1 MKTCS
6 CRQKRTRQLNKTSF
20 LCLVRSNEEQ
30 PTCSPPSRA
39 GKCLSEET
47 RCCLNHLTGSLQ
59 AFHTILTLGFEEI
72 SLGAGEERLAVS
84 LLQQPPGFSAASRR
98 FIMGLWTKRVAGII
112 AQVALL
118 LCSSYGTTGE
128 EVCDSA
134 LVSNLPPSSFR
145 SSSQLSS
152 SHAPG
157 FAKLNRREGAGGWSP
172 LTSDRYQWLEV
183 DLGERTKI
191 TAVATQGRY
200 GSSDWLTSYL
210 LMFSDTGHNW
220 KQYRQEDSI
229 GSFPGNSNADSV
241 VQYKLQQPAI
251 HRFLRLIPLD
261 WNPSG
266 RIGLRLET
274 YGCPYTSD
282 VVSLDG
288 SSSLVYRLSPGLRR
302 TSGDVVSLK
311 FKTLRNSGTLLH
323 AEGEGGLSL
332 SLELERGKLQLLLR
346 QDRTSSSEPRRLASL
361 GSLLDDQH
369 WHHLAVERRSSHLNL
384 TVDKHTERVQIPAEF
399 SRWDI
404 EQLSVGGVQ
413 DLSSPDTKRGFHGC
427 LENLLYN
434 GLNLIE
440 LAKHNDHQ
448 VTVVGNVTFSCA
460 EPVSVA
466 VTFPGPQSFLQLPG
480 ATASSLGGTSVGFQF
495 RTWNK
500 AGLLLTFALPRE
512 GGVVWLYLSEARLR
526 LQIHKAGRALLELGA
541 GSALNDGQWH
551 SVELNSRWG
560 RLTVAVDEEE
570 GGVTHAS
577 FSITAGSQLFFGGCP
592 AEEDSQEC
600 KNPFNIFQGCMRLLS
615 LENQPVDLIKVQ
627 QRLLG
632 NYSHLQIDMCGIL
645 DRCSPS
651 RCEHG
656 GRCSQ
661 SWTVFHC
668 NCSDSGYSGA
678 TCHSSVYEQS
688 CEAYKHNGNT
698 SGHFYIDVDGS
709 GPIKP
714 QLVYCNMT
722 EETTWMVIQ
731 HNNTEFTRL
740 RASPGGNQ
748 HSVHFD
754 YFTEEEQLLAAISQS
769 EHCEQELSYHC
780 RKSRLLNTPEG
791 SPFSWWLGGPG
802 PGRVQAYWGGA
813 QPGSQQ
819 CACGLQGDCVDP
831 QHYCNCDADR
841 MEWAEDSGLLTHKES
856 LPIRSLVL
864 GDLQRPES
872 EAAYRVGPLRCH
884 GDKNFWNAA
893 FFDKETSY
901 LHFPTFHGELSADI
915 SFLFKTTASSGV
927 FLENLGIKDFIRIEL
942 SSSTQ
947 VVFSFDVGNGPLE
960 VRVESSVPLN
970 DNRWH
975 RVRAERNV
983 KEASLRLDEL
993 PAATQEAPADG
1004 HFHLQLNSQ
1013 LFIGGT
1019 ASRQKGFQGCIR
1031 SLQLNGVTLDLEERA
1046 RITPGVRP
1054 GCPGHCSSYGSFCQ
1068 NQGRCVERASG
1079 FHCDCSLSA
1088 YTGVFCHTEVS
1099 ASFKSETSVSYTFK
1113 APFQLRRNSSV
1124 LPSSTYSEVISLSFR
1139 TNQSP
1144 AVLFYVSSYDREYL
1158 ALLINKHDKL
1168 EVRYKLDSS
1177 RDAEVLRSRVRSLAN
1192 GQLHTVTIRRLTDSV
1207 SVQIDQNAREEFNLT
1222 SEGEFSA
1229 VKSLVLGRLHESDDL
1244 DPDLARLASLGFTGC
1259 LSVVHFNSISP
1270 LKAALL
1276 HPDTSP
1282 VVITG
1287 PLLQS
1292 NCGSSASANPYAAE
1306 NTHHLSDQTGSV
1318 GSGQPLVNAIR
1329 TDSALIGGVIAVV
1342 IFVVVTG
1349 LAITA
1354 RFLYR
1359 RKETYRNQ
1367 EVKGVKQE
1375 DSQDFPFNNQ
1385 ADSQNASG
1393 ENPKEYFI

>member
-1 MKTCS
+1 
-6 CRQKRTRQLNKTSF
+6 
-20 LCLVRSNEEQ
+20 
-30 PTCSPPSRA
+30 
-39 GKCLSEET
+39 
-47 RCCLNHLTGSLQ
+47 
-59 AFHTILTLGFEEI
+59 
-72 SLGAGEERLAVS
+72 
-84 LLQQPPGFSAASRR
+84 
-98 FIMGLWTKRVAGII
+98 
-112 AQVALL
+112 
-118 LCSSYGTTGE
+118 
-128 EVCDSA
+128 
-134 LVSNLPPSSFR
+134 
-145 SSSQLSS
+145 
-152 SHAPG
+152 
-157 FAKLNRREGAGGWSP
+157 
-172 LTSDRYQWLEV
+172 
-183 DLGERTKI
+183 
-191 TAVATQGRY
+191 
-200 GSSDWLTSYL
+200 
-210 LMFSDTGHNW
+210 MFSDTGHNW
-220 KQYRQEDSI
+220 KQYRQEDST

-241 VQYKLQQPAI
+241 VQYKLQQPAVA
-251 HRFLRLIPLD
+251 RFLRLIPLD

-288 SSSLVYRLSPGLRR
+288 SSSSLVYRLSPGPRR
-302 TSGDVVSLK
+302 TPRDVVSLK

-323 AEGEGGLSL
+323 AEGEAGLSL
-332 SLELERGKLQLLLR
+332 SLELERGKLQLLLI
-346 QDRTSSSEPRRLASL
+346 QEGCSSSEPRRLASL

-384 TVDKHTERVQIPAEF
+384 TVDKHAERVQIPAEF
-399 SRWDI
+399 SHWEI
-404 EQLSVGGVQ
+404 EQLSVGAVQ
-413 DLSSPDTKRGFHGC
+413 SLDSQKQVVSKRNFHGC

-434 GLNLIE
+434 GLNLIQ
-440 LAKHNDHQ
+440 LVKHKDHQ
-448 VTVVGNVTFSCA
+448 VKVKGNVTFSCA

-480 ATASSLGGTSVGFQF
+480 ASALASSSGGVSVGFQF

-500 AGLLLTFALPRE
+500 AGLLLTFGLPQE

-526 LQIHKAGRALLELGA
+526 LQIHKAGRALLELNA

-551 SVELNSRWG
+551 SVELNSRRG
-560 RLTVAVDEEE
+560 RLNITVDKEE
-570 GGVTHAS
+570 GGSAQASPSFPVT
-577 FSITAGSQLFFGGCP
+577 IQSQLFFGGCP
-592 AEEDSQEC
+592 AEDDGQEC
-600 KNPFNIFQGCMRLLS
+600 RNPFNVFQGCMRLLT
-615 LENQPVDLIKVQ
+615 LDNQNVDLIMVQ
-627 QRLLG
+627 QKELG
-632 NYSHLQIDMCGIL
+632 TFSNLQIDMCGII

-656 GRCSQ
+656 GHCSQ
-661 SWTVFHC
+661 SWIVFHC

-698 SGHFYIDVDGS
+698 SGQFYIDVDGS
-709 GPIKP
+709 GPIRP

-722 EETTWMVIQ
+722 EENTWMVIQ
-731 HNNTEFTRL
+731 HNNTETTRL
-740 RASPGGNQ
+740 RPSSVGNQ

-754 YFTEEEQLLAAISQS
+754 YATEEEQLSVAISQS

-780 RKSRLLNTPEG
+780 RRSRLLNTPEG

-802 PGRVQAYWGGA
+802 AGRVQTYWGGA

-841 MEWAEDSGLLTHKES
+841 MEWTEDSGLLTHKDS
-856 LPIRSLVL
+856 LPVRSLVL
-864 GDLQRPES
+864 GDIQRPGS

-1019 ASRQKGFQGCIR
+1019 ASRQKGFRGCIR

-1068 NQGRCVERASG
+1068 NRGRCVERVNG
-1079 FHCDCSLSA
+1079 FHCDCGLSA
-1088 YTGVFCHTEVS
+1088 YTGVFCNTEVS
-1099 ASFKSETSVSYTFK
+1099 ASFKSGTSVSYTFK
-1113 APFQLRRNSSV
+1113 EPYELSRNSSA
-1124 LPSSTYSEVISLSFR
+1124 LPSSIYSDTTLRGENVSLSFR

-1144 AVLFYVSSYDREYL
+1144 AVLFYVSSYYREHL

-1168 EVRYKLDSS
+1168 EVRYKLDGG

-1192 GQLHTVTIRRLTDSV
+1192 GQLHTVTIRRLSDSV
-1207 SVQIDQNAREEFNLT
+1207 SLQIDQNPREDFNLT
-1222 SEGEFSA
+1222 SDGEFNA
-1229 VKSLVLGRLHESDDL
+1229 IKSLVLGKVHASDDL
-1244 DPDLARLASLGFTGC
+1244 DPDLARLGSLGFTGC
-1259 LSVVHFNSISP
+1259 LSVVSFNSISP

-1282 VVITG
+1282 VIITG
-1287 PLLQS
+1287 PLAQS
-1292 NCGSSASANPYAAE
+1292 NCGSSASANPYAEE
-1306 NTHHLSDQTGSV
+1306 NTHHLSDRSGSV

-1329 TDSALIGGVIAVV
+1329 TDSALIGGLIAVV
-1342 IFVVVTG
+1342 IFVIVTG

-1367 EVKGVKQE
+1367 EVKGVNQD
-1375 DSQDFPFNNQ
+1375 DSPDFPFNNQ
-1385 ADSQNASG
+1385 ADPQNASS

>member
-1 MKTCS
+1 MY
-6 CRQKRTRQLNKTSF
+6 
-20 LCLVRSNEEQ
+20 V
-30 PTCSPPSRA
+30 
-39 GKCLSEET
+39 
-47 RCCLNHLTGSLQ
+47 
-59 AFHTILTLGFEEI
+59 
-72 SLGAGEERLAVS
+72 
-84 LLQQPPGFSAASRR
+84 
-98 FIMGLWTKRVAGII
+98 
-112 AQVALL
+112 
-118 LCSSYGTTGE
+118 
-128 EVCDSA
+128 
-134 LVSNLPPSSFR
+134 
-145 SSSQLSS
+145 
-152 SHAPG
+152 
-157 FAKLNRREGAGGWSP
+157 
-172 LTSDRYQWLEV
+172 
-183 DLGERTKI
+183 I

-241 VQYKLQQPAI
+241 VQYKLQQPAFA
-251 HRFLRLIPLD
+251 RFLRLIPLA

-274 YGCPYTSD
+274 YGCPYSSD
-282 VVSLDG
+282 VVSLDDG
-288 SSSLVYRLSPGLRR
+288 SSSLVYRLSPGPRR
-302 TSGDVVSLK
+302 SSRDVVSLK

-323 AEGEGGLSL
+323 AEGEEGLSL
-332 SLELERGKLQLLLR
+332 SLELERGKLQLLLK
-346 QDRTSSSEPRRLASL
+346 QGSSSEPRRVASL

-369 WHHLAVERRSSHLNL
+369 WHYIAVERHSSHLNL

-399 SRWDI
+399 SHWDM
-404 EQLSVGGVQ
+404 EQVGKPAI
-413 DLSSPDTKRGFHGC
+413 SRRNFHGC

-434 GLNLIE
+434 DLNLIE
-440 LAKHNDHQ
+440 LAKDKDHQ

-460 EPVSVA
+460 EPVSIA

-480 ATASSLGGTSVGFQF
+480 PTASSSAGVSVGFQF

-500 AGLLLTFALPRE
+500 AGLLLTFALPQE

-526 LQIHKAGRALLELGA
+526 LQIHKAGRTLLELTA

-551 SVELNSRWG
+551 SVELNSRRG
-560 RLTVAVDEEE
+560 RLTVAVDKDE
-570 GGVTHAS
+570 GGVAHAS
-577 FSITAGSQLFFGGCP
+577 SSITAGGQLFFGGKK
-592 AEEDSQEC
+592 DSQEC
-600 KNPFNIFQGCMRLLS
+600 LNPFSIFQGCMRLLS
-615 LENQPVDLIKVQ
+615 VENQPVDLIMVQ

-632 NYSHLQIDMCGIL
+632 NYSHLLIDMCGII

-678 TCHSSVYEQS
+678 TCRSSVYEQS

-722 EETTWMVIQ
+722 EENTWMVIQ
-731 HNNTEFTRL
+731 HNNTELTRL
-740 RASPGGNQ
+740 QPSPGGNQ
-748 HSVHFD
+748 HLVHFD
-754 YFTEEEQLLAAISQS
+754 YSTEEEQLSAAISQS
-769 EHCEQELSYHC
+769 EHCEQELSYQC
-780 RKSRLLNTPEG
+780 IKGVFACVCVSEG

-802 PGRVQAYWGGA
+802 PGRVRTYWGGA

-841 MEWAEDSGLLTHKES
+841 MEWTEDSGLLTHKES
-856 LPIRSLVL
+856 LPVRSLVL
-864 GDLQRPES
+864 GDIQRPGS

-975 RVRAERNV
+975 RVRAERNI
-983 KEASLRLDEL
+983 KEASLRLDGL
-993 PAATQEAPADG
+993 PAATQEAPTDG

-1019 ASRQKGFQGCIR
+1019 ASRQKGFRGCIR

-1068 NQGRCVERASG
+1068 NGGRCVERANG
-1079 FHCDCSLSA
+1079 FHCDCGLSA

-1099 ASFKSETSVSYTFK
+1099 ASFKSGTSISYTFK
-1113 APFQLRRNSSV
+1113 EPYELSRNSSA
-1124 LPSSTYSEVISLSFR
+1124 LPSSIYSDMTLRGENVSLSFR

-1144 AVLFYVSSYDREYL
+1144 AVLFYVSSYYREYL
-1158 ALLINKHDKL
+1158 ALLINKHEKADGQQSIKVFML
-1168 EVRYKLDSS
+1168 TIELSGKCTHTEV
-1177 RDAEVLRSRVRSLAN
+1177 
-1192 GQLHTVTIRRLTDSV
+1192 
-1207 SVQIDQNAREEFNLT
+1207 
-1222 SEGEFSA
+1222 
-1229 VKSLVLGRLHESDDL
+1229 
-1244 DPDLARLASLGFTGC
+1244 
-1259 LSVVHFNSISP
+1259 
-1270 LKAALL
+1270 
-1276 HPDTSP
+1276 
-1282 VVITG
+1282 
-1287 PLLQS
+1287 S
-1292 NCGSSASANPYAAE
+1292 N
-1306 NTHHLSDQTGSV
+1306 
-1318 GSGQPLVNAIR
+1318 
-1329 TDSALIGGVIAVV
+1329 
-1342 IFVVVTG
+1342 
-1349 LAITA
+1349 
-1354 RFLYR
+1354 
-1359 RKETYRNQ
+1359 
-1367 EVKGVKQE
+1367 
-1375 DSQDFPFNNQ
+1375 
-1385 ADSQNASG
+1385 
-1393 ENPKEYFI
+1393 

>member
-1 MKTCS
+1 
-6 CRQKRTRQLNKTSF
+6 
-20 LCLVRSNEEQ
+20 
-30 PTCSPPSRA
+30 
-39 GKCLSEET
+39 
-47 RCCLNHLTGSLQ
+47 
-59 AFHTILTLGFEEI
+59 
-72 SLGAGEERLAVS
+72 
-84 LLQQPPGFSAASRR
+84 
-98 FIMGLWTKRVAGII
+98 
-112 AQVALL
+112 
-118 LCSSYGTTGE
+118 
-128 EVCDSA
+128 
-134 LVSNLPPSSFR
+134 
-145 SSSQLSS
+145 
-152 SHAPG
+152 
-157 FAKLNRREGAGGWSP
+157 
-172 LTSDRYQWLEV
+172 
-183 DLGERTKI
+183 
-191 TAVATQGRY
+191 
-200 GSSDWLTSYL
+200 
-210 LMFSDTGHNW
+210 MFSDTGHNW

-241 VQYKLQQPAI
+241 VQYKLQQPAVA
-251 HRFLRLIPLD
+251 RFLRLIPLD

-288 SSSLVYRLSPGLRR
+288 SSSSSLVYRLSPGPRR
-302 TSGDVVSLK
+302 TPRDVVSLK
-311 FKTLRNSGTLLH
+311 FKTQRNSGTLLH
-323 AEGEGGLSL
+323 AEGEAGLSL

-346 QDRTSSSEPRRLASL
+346 QGLSSSSEPRRLASL

-384 TVDKHTERVQIPAEF
+384 TVDKHAERVQIPAEF
-399 SRWDI
+399 SHWEI
-404 EQLSVGGVQ
+404 EQLSVGAVQ
-413 DLSSPDTKRGFHGC
+413 DLGSQKPKRSFHGC

-434 GLNLIE
+434 DLNLIE
-440 LAKHNDHQ
+440 LAKNKDRQ
-448 VTVVGNVTFSCA
+448 VTAVGNVTFSCA

-480 ATASSLGGTSVGFQF
+480 ASALASSSGGVSVGFQF

-500 AGLLLTFALPRE
+500 AGLLLTFGLPQE
-512 GGVVWLYLSEARLR
+512 GGVVWLYLSEARLQ
-526 LQIHKAGRALLELGA
+526 LQIHKAGRALLELNA
-541 GSALNDGQWH
+541 GSALSDGQWH
-551 SVELNSRWG
+551 SVELNSRRG
-560 RLTVAVDEEE
+560 RLTVAVDKEE
-570 GGVTHAS
+570 GGVAHAS
-577 FSITAGSQLFFGGCP
+577 FSLTAGGQLFFGGCP
-592 AEEDSQEC
+592 AEEDGQEC
-600 KNPFNIFQGCMRLLS
+600 KNPFDIFQGCMRLLS
-615 LENQPVDLIKVQ
+615 VENQPVDLIKVQ

-632 NYSHLQIDMCGIL
+632 NYSHLQIDMCGII

-698 SGHFYIDVDGS
+698 SGQFYIDVDGS
-709 GPIKP
+709 GPIRP

-722 EETTWMVIQ
+722 EENTWMVIQ
-731 HNNTEFTRL
+731 HNNTELTRL
-740 RASPGGNQ
+740 RPSPGGNQ

-754 YFTEEEQLLAAISQS
+754 YSTEEEQLLAAISQS

-802 PGRVQAYWGGA
+802 AGRVQTYWGGA

-819 CACGLQGDCVDP
+819 CACGLQGVCVDP

-841 MEWAEDSGLLTHKES
+841 IEWTEDSGLLIHKDS

-864 GDLQRPES
+864 GDIQRPGS
-872 EAAYRVGPLRCH
+872 EAAYRVGPLSCH
-884 GDKNFWNAA
+884 GDKSFWNAA

-942 SSSTQ
+942 SSSSQ

-993 PAATQEAPADG
+993 PVATQEAPADG

-1019 ASRQKGFQGCIR
+1019 ASRQKGFRGCIR

-1068 NQGRCVERASG
+1068 NRGRCVERVNG
-1079 FHCDCSLSA
+1079 FHCDCGLSA
-1088 YTGVFCHTEVS
+1088 YTGVFCNTEVS
-1099 ASFKSETSVSYTFK
+1099 ASFKSGTSVSYTFK
-1113 APFQLRRNSSV
+1113 EPYELSRNSSA
-1124 LPSSTYSEVISLSFR
+1124 LPSSIYSDTTLRGENVSLSFR

-1144 AVLFYVSSYDREYL
+1144 AVLFYVSSYYREHL
-1158 ALLINKHDKL
+1158 ALLINKHDML
-1168 EVRYKLDSS
+1168 EVRYKLDGG

-1192 GQLHTVTIRRLTDSV
+1192 GQLHTVAIRRLSDSV

-1222 SEGEFSA
+1222 SDGEFNA
-1229 VKSLVLGRLHESDDL
+1229 IKSLVLGKVHDSDDL

-1259 LSVVHFNSISP
+1259 LSVVSFNSISP

-1282 VVITG
+1282 VIITG

-1292 NCGSSASANPYAAE
+1292 SCGSSASANPYAAE
-1306 NTHHLSDQTGSV
+1306 NTHHLSDQSGSV

-1329 TDSALIGGVIAVV
+1329 TDSALIGGLIAVV
-1342 IFVVVTG
+1342 IFVIVTG

-1367 EVKGVKQE
+1367 EVKGVDQD
-1375 DSQDFPFNNQ
+1375 DSPDFPFNNQ
-1385 ADSQNASG
+1385 ADPQNASS

>member
-1 MKTCS
+1 HHLS
-6 CRQKRTRQLNKTSF
+6 
-20 LCLVRSNEEQ
+20 
-30 PTCSPPSRA
+30 A
-39 GKCLSEET
+39 G
-47 RCCLNHLTGSLQ
+47 
-59 AFHTILTLGFEEI
+59 A
-72 SLGAGEERLAVS
+72 
-84 LLQQPPGFSAASRR
+84 P
-98 FIMGLWTKRVAGII
+98 
-112 AQVALL
+112 LL
-118 LCSSYGTTGE
+118 LPELIAAQNISETQPN
-128 EVCDSA
+128 VCDSP

-172 LTSDRYQWLEV
+172 LTSDRYQWLQV

-241 VQYKLQQPAI
+241 VQYKLQQPTIA
-251 HRFLRLIPLD
+251 RLLRLLPLD

-288 SSSLVYRLSPGLRR
+288 SSSSSLVYRLSPAPKQ
-302 TSGDVVSLK
+302 TSKEVISLK

-323 AEGEGGLSL
+323 AKGQGGLSL
-332 SLELERGKLQLLLR
+332 SLELERGKLLLLLR
-346 QDRTSSSEPRRLASL
+346 QGGSSPSEARRLASL

-369 WHHLAVERRSSHLNL
+369 WHHVTVERRNVHLNL

-399 SRWDI
+399 GHTDI
-404 EQLSVGGVQ
+404 EQLSVGAA
-413 DLSSPDTKRGFHGC
+413 LSSDSKRTFHGC

-440 LAKHNDHQ
+440 RAKHNNPQ
-448 VTVVGNVTFSCA
+448 VTLTGNVTFSCA
-460 EPVSVA
+460 ESVSVA

-480 ATASSLGGTSVGFQF
+480 ATASSSEGMAIRFQF

-500 AGLLLTFALPRE
+500 AGLLLTFGLPHK
-512 GGVVWLYLSEARLR
+512 GGGVWLYLSQAGLR
-526 LQIHKAGRALLELGA
+526 LQVHKD
-541 GSALNDGQWH
+541 GSALSDGQWH
-551 SVELNSRWG
+551 SVELTLGQG
-560 RLTVAVDEEE
+560 RLTVAVDKKE
-570 GGVTHAS
+570 GGIAHAS
-577 FSITAGSQLFFGGCP
+577 PSFPVTVGGPLFFGGCP
-592 AEEDSQEC
+592 AEDDGQDC
-600 KNPFNIFQGCMRLLS
+600 RNPFDIFQGCMRLLTVDD
-615 LENQPVDLIKVQ
+615 QPVDLILVQ

-632 NYSHLQIDMCGIL
+632 NYSHLQIDMCGII

-651 RCEHG
+651 HCEHG

-709 GPIKP
+709 GPIRP

-722 EETTWMVIQ
+722 EENTWMVIQ
-731 HNNTEFTRL
+731 HNNTELTRV
-740 RASPGGNQ
+740 RPSPGVNQ
-748 HSVHFD
+748 HIVHFD
-754 YFTEEEQLLAAISQS
+754 YSSQEEQLSAVTSQS
-769 EHCEQELSYHC
+769 QHCEQELSYQC

-802 PGRVQAYWGGA
+802 SGGLQTYWGGA
-813 QPGSQQ
+813 HPGSQQ

-841 MEWAEDSGLLTHKES
+841 LEWAEDSGLVSHKES
-856 LPIRSLVL
+856 LPVRSLVL
-864 GDLQRPES
+864 GDIQRPGS
-872 EAAYRVGPLRCH
+872 EAAYKVGPLRCH

-942 SSSTQ
+942 SSSTK
-947 VVFSFDVGNGPLE
+947 VLFSFDVGNGPLE
-960 VRVESSVPLN
+960 VSVESSVSLN

-1019 ASRQKGFQGCIR
+1019 ASRQKGFRGCIR

-1054 GCPGHCSSYGSFCQ
+1054 GCPGHCSSYGSLCQ
-1068 NQGRCVERASG
+1068 NQGRCVERANG

-1088 YTGVFCHTEVS
+1088 YTGVFCHAEVS
-1099 ASFKSETSVSYTFK
+1099 AIFKSDTSVSYTFK
-1113 APFQLRRNSSV
+1113 EPYEIIRNSSA
-1124 LPSSTYSEVISLSFR
+1124 LPSSIYSDVTLRGENVSLSFR

-1144 AVLFYVSSYDREYL
+1144 ALLLYISSYHREYL
-1158 ALLINKHDKL
+1158 ALLINKHDEL
-1168 EVRYKLDSS
+1168 EVRYKLDGS
-1177 RDAEVLRSRVRSLAN
+1177 REAEVLSSRVRGLSN
-1192 GQLHTVTIRRLTDSV
+1192 GQLHTVTIRRLTNSV
-1207 SVQIDQNAREEFNLT
+1207 SVQVTHTHTHTHLH
-1222 SEGEFSA
+1222 
-1229 VKSLVLGRLHESDDL
+1229 KSILIFISHLFLSSDSDDL
-1244 DPDLARLASLGFTGC
+1244 DPDLARLAALGFTGC
-1259 LSVVHFNSISP
+1259 LSVVRFNSISP

-1276 HPDTSP
+1276 HPDSSP
-1282 VVITG
+1282 VAITG
-1287 PLLQS
+1287 PLVRS
-1292 NCGSSASANPYAAE
+1292 NCGSPASANPYAAE
-1306 NTHHLSDQTGSV
+1306 NTHHLSDQSGSV

-1342 IFVVVTG
+1342 IFVLLSG

-1367 EVKGVKQE
+1367 EVKGVKQD
-1375 DSQDFPFNNQ
+1375 DSQDFTFNNQ
-1385 ADSQNASG
+1385 TDSQNVSG
-1393 ENPKEYFI
+1393 ERRKEYFT

>member
-1 MKTCS
+1 MD
-6 CRQKRTRQLNKTSF
+6 
-20 LCLVRSNEEQ
+20 
-30 PTCSPPSRA
+30 
-39 GKCLSEET
+39 
-47 RCCLNHLTGSLQ
+47 
-59 AFHTILTLGFEEI
+59 LG
-72 SLGAGEERLAVS
+72 
-84 LLQQPPGFSAASRR
+84 
-98 FIMGLWTKRVAGII
+98 TKRVVWNI

-157 FAKLNRREGAGGWSP
+157 FAKLNRRDGAGGWSP

-183 DLGERTKI
+183 SLGERTKI

-251 HRFLRLIPLD
+251 ARFLRLIPLD

-288 SSSLVYRLSPGLRR
+288 SSSLVYKLSPGQRQ
-302 TSGDVVSLK
+302 TSREVVSLK

-323 AEGEGGLSL
+323 AEGEGGLGF
-332 SLELERGKLQLLLR
+332 SLELERGKLLLLLR
-346 QDRTSSSEPRRLASL
+346 QGRSSSEPRRLASL
-361 GSLLDDQH
+361 GSLLDDQY
-369 WHHLAVERRSSHLNL
+369 WHHLAVERRGSHLNL
-384 TVDKHTERVQIPAEF
+384 TVDKHTERIQIPAEF
-399 SRWDI
+399 SHWDI
-404 EQLSVGGVQ
+404 EQLSVGAVQ
-413 DLSSPDTKRGFHGC
+413 DLVSKRNFHGC

-440 LAKHNDHQ
+440 SAKNKDHP
-448 VTVVGNVTFSCA
+448 VTVMGNVTFSCA
-460 EPVSVA
+460 ESVSVA
-466 VTFPGPQSFLQLPG
+466 VTFPGPQSFLQLP
-480 ATASSLGGTSVGFQF
+480 AAAASSLGGVSVGFQF

-500 AGLLLTFALPRE
+500 AGLLLTFDLPQG

-526 LQIHKAGRALLELGA
+526 LQIHKAGRALLELSA

-551 SVELNSRWG
+551 SVELNSRRG
-560 RLTVAVDEEE
+560 RLTIAVDKEEE
-570 GGVTHAS
+570 GGVAQAGHSVTV
-577 FSITAGSQLFFGGCP
+577 GSQLFFGGCP

-615 LENQPVDLIKVQ
+615 VENQPVDLIMVQ

-632 NYSHLQIDMCGIL
+632 NYSHLQIDMCGII

-668 NCSDSGYSGA
+668 NCSESGYSGA

-698 SGHFYIDVDGS
+698 SGQFYIDVDGS

-722 EETTWMVIQ
+722 EENTWMVIQ
-731 HNNTEFTRL
+731 HNNSELTRL
-740 RASPGGNQ
+740 RPSPGVNQ

-754 YFTEEEQLLAAISQS
+754 YSTEEEQLLAAISQS
-769 EHCEQELSYHC
+769 EHCQQELSYHC

-802 PGRVQAYWGGA
+802 AGRVQTYWGGA

-819 CACGLQGDCVDP
+819 CVCGLQGDCVDP

-841 MEWAEDSGLLTHKES
+841 TEWTEDSGLLTNEES
-856 LPIRSLVL
+856 LPVRSLVL
-864 GDLQRPES
+864 GDIQRPES
-872 EAAYRVGPLRCH
+872 EAAYRVGPLLCH

-960 VRVESSVPLN
+960 VQVESSVPLN

-993 PAATQEAPADG
+993 PVATQEAPADG

-1019 ASRQKGFQGCIR
+1019 ASRQKGFRGCIR

-1046 RITPGVRP
+1046 KITPGVRP
-1054 GCPGHCSSYGSFCQ
+1054 GCPGHCSSYGSLCQ
-1068 NQGRCVERASG
+1068 NQGRCVERDSG
-1079 FHCDCSLSA
+1079 FHCDCGLSA
-1088 YTGVFCHTEVS
+1088 HAGVFCHTEVS
-1099 ASFKSETSVSYTFK
+1099 ASFKSVTSVSYTFK
-1113 APFQLRRNSSV
+1113 EPYELSRNSSA
-1124 LPSSTYSEVISLSFR
+1124 LPSSIYSDMTLRGENVSLSFR

-1144 AVLFYVSSYDREYL
+1144 ALLLYVSSYYREYL
-1158 ALLINKHDKL
+1158 ALLINKHDTL
-1168 EVRYKLDSS
+1168 EVRYKLESS
-1177 RDAEVLRSRVRSLAN
+1177 RDAEVLSSKVKSLAN
-1192 GQLHTVTIRRLTDSV
+1192 GQLHTVTIRRMTDSV
-1207 SVQIDQNAREEFNLT
+1207 TVQIDQNPREDFNLT
-1222 SEGEFSA
+1222 SDGEFRA
-1229 VKSLVLGRLHESDDL
+1229 IKSLVLGRVHDSYDL
-1244 DPDLARLASLGFTGC
+1244 DPDLSRLASLGFTGC

-1282 VVITG
+1282 VTITG
-1287 PLLQS
+1287 PLVRS

-1306 NTHHLSDQTGSV
+1306 NTHHLADQSGSV
-1318 GSGQPLVNAIR
+1318 GSGEPLVNAIR

-1342 IFVVVTG
+1342 IFVIVTG

-1375 DSQDFPFNNQ
+1375 DSQDFTFNNQ
-1385 ADSQNASG
+1385 TDSQSVSN

>member
-1 MKTCS
+1 
-6 CRQKRTRQLNKTSF
+6 
-20 LCLVRSNEEQ
+20 
-30 PTCSPPSRA
+30 
-39 GKCLSEET
+39 
-47 RCCLNHLTGSLQ
+47 
-59 AFHTILTLGFEEI
+59 
-72 SLGAGEERLAVS
+72 
-84 LLQQPPGFSAASRR
+84 
-98 FIMGLWTKRVAGII
+98 
-112 AQVALL
+112 
-118 LCSSYGTTGE
+118 
-128 EVCDSA
+128 
-134 LVSNLPPSSFR
+134 
-145 SSSQLSS
+145 
-152 SHAPG
+152 
-157 FAKLNRREGAGGWSP
+157 
-172 LTSDRYQWLEV
+172 
-183 DLGERTKI
+183 
-191 TAVATQGRY
+191 
-200 GSSDWLTSYL
+200 
-210 LMFSDTGHNW
+210 MFSDTGHNW

-241 VQYKLQQPAI
+241 VQYKLQQPAVA
-251 HRFLRLIPLD
+251 RFLRLIPLD

-288 SSSLVYRLSPGLRR
+288 SSSSSLVYRLSPGPRR
-302 TSGDVVSLK
+302 TPRDVVSLK
-311 FKTLRNSGTLLH
+311 FKTQRNSGTLLH
-323 AEGEGGLSL
+323 AEGEAGLSL

-346 QDRTSSSEPRRLASL
+346 QGRRSSSEPRRLASL

-384 TVDKHTERVQIPAEF
+384 TVDKHAERVQIPAEF
-399 SRWDI
+399 SHWEI
-404 EQLSVGGVQ
+404 EQLSVGAVQ
-413 DLSSPDTKRGFHGC
+413 DLGSQKPKRSFHGC

-434 GLNLIE
+434 DLNLIE
-440 LAKHNDHQ
+440 LAKNKDRQ
-448 VTVVGNVTFSCA
+448 VTAVGNVTFSCA

-480 ATASSLGGTSVGFQF
+480 ASALASSSGGVSVGFQF

-500 AGLLLTFALPRE
+500 AGLLLTFGLPQE
-512 GGVVWLYLSEARLR
+512 GGVVWLYLSEARLQ
-526 LQIHKAGRALLELGA
+526 LQIHKAGRALLELNA
-541 GSALNDGQWH
+541 GSALSDGQWH
-551 SVELNSRWG
+551 SVELNSRRG
-560 RLTVAVDEEE
+560 RLTVAVDKEE
-570 GGVTHAS
+570 GGVAHAS
-577 FSITAGSQLFFGGCP
+577 FSLTAGGQLFFGGCP
-592 AEEDSQEC
+592 AEEDGQEC
-600 KNPFNIFQGCMRLLS
+600 KNPFDIFQGCMRLLS
-615 LENQPVDLIKVQ
+615 VENQPVDLIKVQ

-632 NYSHLQIDMCGIL
+632 NYSHLQIDMCGII

-698 SGHFYIDVDGS
+698 SGQFYIDVDGS
-709 GPIKP
+709 GPIRP

-722 EETTWMVIQ
+722 EENTWMVIQ
-731 HNNTEFTRL
+731 HNNTELTRL
-740 RASPGGNQ
+740 RPSPGGNQ

-754 YFTEEEQLLAAISQS
+754 YSTEEEQLLAAISQS

-802 PGRVQAYWGGA
+802 AGRVQTYWGGA

-819 CACGLQGDCVDP
+819 CACGLQGVCVDP

-841 MEWAEDSGLLTHKES
+841 IEWTEDSGLLIHKDS

-864 GDLQRPES
+864 GDIQRPGS
-872 EAAYRVGPLRCH
+872 EAAYRVGPLSCH
-884 GDKNFWNAA
+884 GDKSFWNAA

-942 SSSTQ
+942 SSSSQ

-993 PAATQEAPADG
+993 PVATQEAPADG

-1019 ASRQKGFQGCIR
+1019 ASRQKGFRGCIR

-1068 NQGRCVERASG
+1068 NRGRCVERVNG
-1079 FHCDCSLSA
+1079 FHCDCGLSA
-1088 YTGVFCHTEVS
+1088 YTGVFCNTEVS
-1099 ASFKSETSVSYTFK
+1099 ASFKSGTSVSYTFK
-1113 APFQLRRNSSV
+1113 EPYELSRNSSA
-1124 LPSSTYSEVISLSFR
+1124 LPSSIYSDTTLRGENVSLSFR

-1144 AVLFYVSSYDREYL
+1144 AVLFYVSSYYREHL
-1158 ALLINKHDKL
+1158 ALLINKHDML
-1168 EVRYKLDSS
+1168 EVRYKLDGG

-1192 GQLHTVTIRRLTDSV
+1192 GQLHTVAIRRLSDSV

-1222 SEGEFSA
+1222 SDGEFNA
-1229 VKSLVLGRLHESDDL
+1229 IKSLVLGKVHDSDDL

-1259 LSVVHFNSISP
+1259 LSVVSFNSISP

-1282 VVITG
+1282 VIITG

-1292 NCGSSASANPYAAE
+1292 SCGSSASANPYAAE
-1306 NTHHLSDQTGSV
+1306 NTHHLSDQSGSV

-1329 TDSALIGGVIAVV
+1329 TDSALIGGLIAVV
-1342 IFVVVTG
+1342 IFVIVTG

-1367 EVKGVKQE
+1367 EVKGVDQD
-1375 DSQDFPFNNQ
+1375 DSPDFPFNNQ
-1385 ADSQNASG
+1385 ADPQNASS

>member
-1 MKTCS
+1 
-6 CRQKRTRQLNKTSF
+6 
-20 LCLVRSNEEQ
+20 
-30 PTCSPPSRA
+30 
-39 GKCLSEET
+39 
-47 RCCLNHLTGSLQ
+47 
-59 AFHTILTLGFEEI
+59 
-72 SLGAGEERLAVS
+72 
-84 LLQQPPGFSAASRR
+84 
-98 FIMGLWTKRVAGII
+98 
-112 AQVALL
+112 
-118 LCSSYGTTGE
+118 
-128 EVCDSA
+128 
-134 LVSNLPPSSFR
+134 
-145 SSSQLSS
+145 
-152 SHAPG
+152 
-157 FAKLNRREGAGGWSP
+157 
-172 LTSDRYQWLEV
+172 
-183 DLGERTKI
+183 
-191 TAVATQGRY
+191 
-200 GSSDWLTSYL
+200 
-210 LMFSDTGHNW
+210 MFSDTGHNW

-241 VQYKLQQPAI
+241 VQYKLQQPAVA
-251 HRFLRLIPLD
+251 RFLRLIPLD

-288 SSSLVYRLSPGLRR
+288 SSSSSLVYRLSPGPRR
-302 TSGDVVSLK
+302 TPRDVVSLK
-311 FKTLRNSGTLLH
+311 FKTQRNSGTLLH
-323 AEGEGGLSL
+323 AEGEAGLSL

-346 QDRTSSSEPRRLASL
+346 QGSSSEPRRLASL

-384 TVDKHTERVQIPAEF
+384 TVDKHAERVQIPAEF
-399 SRWDI
+399 SHWEI
-404 EQLSVGGVQ
+404 EQLSVGAVQ
-413 DLSSPDTKRGFHGC
+413 DLGSQKPKRSFHGC

-434 GLNLIE
+434 DLNLIE
-440 LAKHNDHQ
+440 LAKNKDRQ
-448 VTVVGNVTFSCA
+448 VTAVGNVTFSCA

-480 ATASSLGGTSVGFQF
+480 ASALASSSGGVSVGFQF

-500 AGLLLTFALPRE
+500 AGLLLTFGLPQE
-512 GGVVWLYLSEARLR
+512 GGVVWLYLSEARLQ
-526 LQIHKAGRALLELGA
+526 LQIHKAGRALLELNA
-541 GSALNDGQWH
+541 GSALSDGQWH
-551 SVELNSRWG
+551 SVELNSRRG
-560 RLTVAVDEEE
+560 RLTVAVDKEE
-570 GGVTHAS
+570 GGVAHAS
-577 FSITAGSQLFFGGCP
+577 FSLTAGGQLFFGGCP
-592 AEEDSQEC
+592 AEEDGQEC
-600 KNPFNIFQGCMRLLS
+600 KNPFDIFQGCMRLLS
-615 LENQPVDLIKVQ
+615 VENQPVDLIKVQ

-632 NYSHLQIDMCGIL
+632 NYSHLQIDMCGII

-698 SGHFYIDVDGS
+698 SGQFYIDVDGS
-709 GPIKP
+709 GPIRP

-722 EETTWMVIQ
+722 EENTWMVIQ
-731 HNNTEFTRL
+731 HNNTELTRL
-740 RASPGGNQ
+740 RPSPGGNQ

-754 YFTEEEQLLAAISQS
+754 YSTEEEQLLAAISQS

-802 PGRVQAYWGGA
+802 AGRVQTYWGGA

-819 CACGLQGDCVDP
+819 CACGLQGVCVDP

-841 MEWAEDSGLLTHKES
+841 IEWTEDSGLLIHKDS

-864 GDLQRPES
+864 GDIQRPGS
-872 EAAYRVGPLRCH
+872 EAAYRVGPLSCH
-884 GDKNFWNAA
+884 GDKSFWNAA

-942 SSSTQ
+942 SSSSQ

-993 PAATQEAPADG
+993 PVATQEAPADG

-1019 ASRQKGFQGCIR
+1019 ASRQKGFRGCIR

-1068 NQGRCVERASG
+1068 NRGRCVERVNG
-1079 FHCDCSLSA
+1079 FHCDCGLSA
-1088 YTGVFCHTEVS
+1088 YTGVFCNTEVS
-1099 ASFKSETSVSYTFK
+1099 ASFKSGTSVSYTFK
-1113 APFQLRRNSSV
+1113 EPYELSRNSSA
-1124 LPSSTYSEVISLSFR
+1124 LPSSIYSDTTLRGENVSLSFR

-1144 AVLFYVSSYDREYL
+1144 AVLFYVSSYYREHL
-1158 ALLINKHDKL
+1158 ALLINKHDML
-1168 EVRYKLDSS
+1168 EVRYKLDGG

-1192 GQLHTVTIRRLTDSV
+1192 GQLHTVAIRRLSDSV

-1222 SEGEFSA
+1222 SDGEFNA
-1229 VKSLVLGRLHESDDL
+1229 IKSLVLGKVHDSDDL

-1259 LSVVHFNSISP
+1259 LSVVSFNSISP

-1282 VVITG
+1282 VIITG

-1292 NCGSSASANPYAAE
+1292 SCGSSASANPYAAE
-1306 NTHHLSDQTGSV
+1306 NTHHLSDQSGSV

-1329 TDSALIGGVIAVV
+1329 TDSALIGGLIAVV
-1342 IFVVVTG
+1342 IFVIVTG

-1367 EVKGVKQE
+1367 EVKGVDQD
-1375 DSQDFPFNNQ
+1375 DSPDFPFNNQ
-1385 ADSQNASG
+1385 ADPQNASS

>member
-1 MKTCS
+1 MDFRS
-6 CRQKRTRQLNKTSF
+6 KR
-20 LCLVRSNEEQ
+20 
-30 PTCSPPSRA
+30 A
-39 GKCLSEET
+39 
-47 RCCLNHLTGSLQ
+47 
-59 AFHTILTLGFEEI
+59 
-72 SLGAGEERLAVS
+72 
-84 LLQQPPGFSAASRR
+84 
-98 FIMGLWTKRVAGII
+98 AGII

-157 FAKLNRREGAGGWSP
+157 FAKLNRRDGAGGWSP
-172 LTSDRYQWLEV
+172 LASDGYQWLEV
-183 DLGERTKI
+183 DLGERTRI

-220 KQYRQEDSI
+220 RQYRQEDSI

-251 HRFLRLIPLD
+251 ARFLRLIPLD

-288 SSSLVYRLSPGLRR
+288 GGSSLVFRLSPGPRR
-302 TSGDVVSLK
+302 TSREVVSLK

-323 AEGEGGLSL
+323 AEGDGGLGL
-332 SLELERGKLQLLLR
+332 SLELERGKLLLLLR
-346 QDRTSSSEPRRLASL
+346 QGTSSSEPRRLASL

-369 WHHLAVERRSSHLNL
+369 WHRLAVERRGAHLNL

-399 SRWDI
+399 SGWDI
-404 EQLSVGGVQ
+404 EQLSVGAVQ
-413 DLSSPDTKRGFHGC
+413 AVVSERNFHGC
-427 LENLLYN
+427 LENLQYN

-440 LAKHNDHQ
+440 VAKNKDHR
-448 VTVVGNVTFSCA
+448 VAVVGNVTFSCG
-460 EPVSVA
+460 ESVSVA
-466 VTFPGPQSFLQLPG
+466 VTFPGPRSFLRLPG
-480 ATASSLGGTSVGFQF
+480 AAASSSSSGGVSVGFQF

-500 AGLLLTFALPRE
+500 AGLLLTFGLPQE
-512 GGVVWLYLSEARLR
+512 GGVVWLHLSEARLR
-526 LQIHKAGRALLELGA
+526 LQIHKAGRALLELSA
-541 GSALNDGQWH
+541 GSALDDGQWH
-551 SVELNSRWG
+551 SVELNSRRG
-560 RLTVAVDEEE
+560 RLTVAVDKEE
-570 GGVTHAS
+570 GGVAHAGHS
-577 FSITAGSQLFFGGCP
+577 VAAGSQLFFGGCP
-592 AEEDSQEC
+592 AEEDGQDC
-600 KNPFNIFQGCMRLLS
+600 QNPFSLFQGCMRLLS
-615 LENQPVDLIKVQ
+615 VENQPVDLIMVQ

-632 NYSHLQIDMCGIL
+632 NYSHLQIDMCGII

-668 NCSDSGYSGA
+668 NCSESGYSGA

-709 GPIKP
+709 GPIRP

-722 EETTWMVIQ
+722 EENTWMVIQ
-731 HNNTEFTRL
+731 HNNTELTRV
-740 RASPGGNQ
+740 RPAPGVDQ
-748 HSVHFD
+748 HLVHFD
-754 YFTEEEQLLAAISQS
+754 YSTEEEQLLAVISQS

-802 PGRVQAYWGGA
+802 PGRVQTYWGGA

-819 CACGLQGDCVDP
+819 CVCGLQGDCVDP

-841 MEWAEDSGLLTHKES
+841 MEWTEDSGLLTHEES
-856 LPIRSLVL
+856 LPVRSLVL
-864 GDLQRPES
+864 GDIQRPES
-872 EAAYRVGPLRCH
+872 EAAYRVGPLSCY

-901 LHFPTFHGELSADI
+901 LHFPTFHGELSADV
-915 SFLFKTTASSGV
+915 SFLFKTTAPSGV

-983 KEASLRLDEL
+983 KEASLRLDAL
-993 PAATQEAPADG
+993 PVAAQEAPADG
-1004 HFHLQLNSQ
+1004 HLHLQLNSQ

-1019 ASRQKGFQGCIR
+1019 ASRQKGFRGCIR

-1046 RITPGVRP
+1046 KITPGVRP
-1054 GCPGHCSSYGSFCQ
+1054 GCPGHCSSYGSLCR
-1068 NQGRCVERASG
+1068 NQGRCVEGASG

-1099 ASFKSETSVSYTFK
+1099 ASFPPGTSVSYTFK
-1113 APFQLRRNSSV
+1113 EPYELSRNSSA
-1124 LPSSTYSEVISLSFR
+1124 LPSSIYSDMTLRGENVSLSFR
-1139 TNQSP
+1139 TGQSP
-1144 AVLFYVSSYDREYL
+1144 ALLLYVSSYYRESL
-1158 ALLINKHDKL
+1158 ALLINKHDML
-1168 EVRYKLDSS
+1168 EVRYKLDGS
-1177 RDAEVLRSRVRSLAN
+1177 RDAEVLRSRVKSLAD
-1192 GQLHTVTIRRLTDSV
+1192 GQLHTVSISRLTDSV
-1207 SVQIDQNAREEFNLT
+1207 SLQIDQRPREDFNLT
-1222 SEGEFSA
+1222 SDGEFNA
-1229 VKSLVLGRLHESDDL
+1229 VKSLVLGRVHESDDL
-1244 DPDLARLASLGFTGC
+1244 DPELSRLASLGFTGC

-1276 HPDTSP
+1276 HPHTSP
-1282 VVITG
+1282 VVVTG
-1287 PLLQS
+1287 PLVRS
-1292 NCGSSASANPYAAE
+1292 NCGSSASADPYAAE
-1306 NTHHLSDQTGSV
+1306 NTHHLSDQSGSV

-1342 IFVVVTG
+1342 IFVIVTG
-1349 LAITA
+1349 LAITG

-1385 ADSQNASG
+1385 TDSQNVSTG
-1393 ENPKEYFI
+1393 NPKEYFI

>member
-1 MKTCS
+1 MD
-6 CRQKRTRQLNKTSF
+6 
-20 LCLVRSNEEQ
+20 
-30 PTCSPPSRA
+30 
-39 GKCLSEET
+39 
-47 RCCLNHLTGSLQ
+47 
-59 AFHTILTLGFEEI
+59 
-72 SLGAGEERLAVS
+72 
-84 LLQQPPGFSAASRR
+84 
-98 FIMGLWTKRVAGII
+98 MGTKRVAGII
-112 AQVALL
+112 AQVVLL
-118 LCSSYGTTGE
+118 LSSSYGTTGE
-128 EVCDSA
+128 EVCESA

-183 DLGERTKI
+183 SLGERTKI

-241 VQYKLQQPAI
+241 VQYKLQQPAFA
-251 HRFLRLIPLD
+251 RFLRLIPLA

-274 YGCPYTSD
+274 YGCPYSSD
-282 VVSLDG
+282 VVSLDDG
-288 SSSLVYRLSPGLRR
+288 SSSLVYRLSPGPRR
-302 TSGDVVSLK
+302 SSRDVVSLK

-323 AEGEGGLSL
+323 AEGEEGLSL
-332 SLELERGKLQLLLR
+332 SLELERGKLQLLLK
-346 QDRTSSSEPRRLASL
+346 QGSSSEPRRVASL

-369 WHHLAVERRSSHLNL
+369 WHYIAVERHSSHLNL

-399 SRWDI
+399 SHWDM
-404 EQLSVGGVQ
+404 EQLTVGAAQSLGSQ
-413 DLSSPDTKRGFHGC
+413 KPAISRRNFHGC

-434 GLNLIE
+434 DLNLIE
-440 LAKHNDHQ
+440 LAKDKDHQ

-460 EPVSVA
+460 EPVSIA

-480 ATASSLGGTSVGFQF
+480 PTASSSAGVSVGFQF

-500 AGLLLTFALPRE
+500 AGLLLTFALPQE

-526 LQIHKAGRALLELGA
+526 LQIHKAGRTLLELTA

-551 SVELNSRWG
+551 SVELNSRRG
-560 RLTVAVDEEE
+560 RLTVAVDKDE
-570 GGVTHAS
+570 GGVAHAS
-577 FSITAGSQLFFGGCP
+577 SSITAGGQLFFGGCP
-592 AEEDSQEC
+592 SEEDSQEC
-600 KNPFNIFQGCMRLLS
+600 LNPFSIFQGCMRLLS
-615 LENQPVDLIKVQ
+615 VENQPVDLIMVQ

-632 NYSHLQIDMCGIL
+632 NYSHLLIDMCGII

-678 TCHSSVYEQS
+678 TCRSSVYEQS

-722 EETTWMVIQ
+722 EENTWMVIQ
-731 HNNTEFTRL
+731 HNNTELTRL
-740 RASPGGNQ
+740 QPSPGGNQ
-748 HSVHFD
+748 HLVHFD
-754 YFTEEEQLLAAISQS
+754 YSTEEEQLSAAISQS
-769 EHCEQELSYHC
+769 EHCEQELSYQC
-780 RKSRLLNTPEG
+780 SKSRLLNTPEG

-802 PGRVQAYWGGA
+802 PGRVRTYWGGA

-841 MEWAEDSGLLTHKES
+841 MEWTEDSGLLTHKES
-856 LPIRSLVL
+856 LPVRSLVL
-864 GDLQRPES
+864 GDIQRPGS

-975 RVRAERNV
+975 RVRAERNI
-983 KEASLRLDEL
+983 KEASLRLDGL
-993 PAATQEAPADG
+993 PAATQEAPTDG

-1019 ASRQKGFQGCIR
+1019 ASRQKGFRGCIR

-1068 NQGRCVERASG
+1068 NGGRCVERANG
-1079 FHCDCSLSA
+1079 FHCDCGLSA

-1099 ASFKSETSVSYTFK
+1099 ASFKSGTSISYTFK
-1113 APFQLRRNSSV
+1113 EPYELSRNSSA
-1124 LPSSTYSEVISLSFR
+1124 LPSSIYSDMTLRGENVSLSFR

-1144 AVLFYVSSYDREYL
+1144 AVLFYVSSYYREYL
-1158 ALLINKHDKL
+1158 ALLINKHDML
-1168 EVRYKLDSS
+1168 EVRYKMDNS
-1177 RDAEVLRSRVRSLAN
+1177 RDVEVLRSRVRSLAN
-1192 GQLHTVTIRRLTDSV
+1192 GQLHTVSIRRLTDSV

-1222 SEGEFSA
+1222 SDGELNGI
-1229 VKSLVLGRLHESDDL
+1229 KMLVLGKVHESDEM
-1244 DPDLARLASLGFTGC
+1244 DPDLARLVSLGFAGC
-1259 LSVVHFNSISP
+1259 LSVVQFNSISP

-1282 VVITG
+1282 VIITG
-1287 PLLQS
+1287 PLVQS
-1292 NCGSSASANPYAAE
+1292 NCGSSAAANPYAAE
-1306 NTHHLSDQTGSV
+1306 NTHHLS
-1318 GSGQPLVNAIR
+1318 
-1329 TDSALIGGVIAVV
+1329 GVIAVV
-1342 IFVVVTG
+1342 IFVIVTG

-1375 DSQDFPFNNQ
+1375 DSPDFPFNNQ
-1385 ADSQNASG
+1385 ADSQNVSC